1 MLSLFDELGAITDCR
16 FCDCECDED
25 IVGRATAFKM
35 DVAASRSFCWV
46 SRREFSGMSSTP
58 PLLPLPPE
66 LTAPLPPLPLPPT
79 LTAPPT
85 PPSEA
90 EVEAEVELET
100 TAAAAAAAAGRRP
113 RLTLPS
119 PNTTLHSGI
128 LACGPMVTP
137 AQTLVCAPIT
147 L

>member
-1 MLSLFDELGAITDCR
+1 MLSLFDELGAMTDCR
-16 FCDCECDED
+16 FCDCDEE

-35 DVAASRSFCWV
+35 DVAASRSFCWE
-46 SRREFSGMSSTP
+46 RRRDCSGMSVVFDSAL
-58 PLLPLPPE
+58 PLLPL
-66 LTAPLPPLPLPPT
+66 AIPLPPLPLSPA

-85 PPSEA
+85 PPSK
-90 EVEAEVELET
+90 VEVELEI
-100 TAAAAAAAAGRRP
+100 TAAAAAPRRP

-119 PNTTLHSGI
+119 PKTTLHSGI